1 LTCARCVSRRQFRVV
16 SKRFRYNGC
25 MCASSERVPKQPK
38 RAYVPRT
45 FAILTAIIVFVTWLL
60 STPDGLLGKADAVG
74 YALCHRI
81 DLRSFQL
88 GTRQLP
94 LCARCT
100 GMYLGVLLGLGFYI
114 TRRTKAG
121 RYPDKA
127 VSATLICFAVIWAVD
142 GLNSYLQLLPMA
154 SGVYPPSNTLRL
166 ITGILVGISL
176 ATLVYPAFSQFAWK
190 DARNEPV
197 LRSFKDLGLLLL
209 ISAVLVALILDGNP
223 LILYPLAI
231 ASTLSVFLILTI
243 VYTSVVLAVSR
254 RENQAERWRDLFTPI
269 VIGLTLAV
277 IQIGAIDWLR
287 YTLTGTWEGF
297 HF

>member
-1 LTCARCVSRRQFRVV
+1 LLRGAFFVV
-16 SKRFRYNGC
+16 SVRFRYNDG
-25 MCASSERVPKQPK
+25 MYTSSEGVPERPK
-38 RAYVPRT
+38 RAFVPRT
-45 FAILTAIIVFVTWLL
+45 FAVLIAIIVFVTWLL
-60 STPDGLLGKADAVG
+60 YTPDGLLGKADAVG

-88 GTRQLP
+88 GTRQMP

-100 GMYLGVLLGLGFYI
+100 GMYLGVLIGLGFYI

-127 VSATLICFAVIWAVD
+127 VSAALICFAAIWAVD

-154 SGVYPPSNTLRL
+154 SGVYHPSNMLRL
-166 ITGILVGISL
+166 ITGTLVGISL
-176 ATLVYPAFSQFAWK
+176 ATLVYPAFSQFSWK
-190 DARNEPV
+190 DAQNEPV

-209 ISAVLVALILDGNP
+209 IAAILVAFVLDGNP
-223 LILYPLAI
+223 LVLYPLAV
-231 ASTLSVFLILTI
+231 ASTLSAFLILTI

-254 RENQAERWRDLFTPI
+254 RENRAERWRDLFTPI

-277 IQIGAIDWLR
+277 IQIGAIDLLR
-287 YTLTGTWEGF
+287 YTLTGTWAGF

>member
-1 LTCARCVSRRQFRVV
+1 
-16 SKRFRYNGC
+16 
-25 MCASSERVPKQPK
+25 MSSEREPVQSV
-38 RAYVPRT
+38 RAYIPRMFAVLIALIV
-45 FAILTAIIVFVTWLL
+45 FAIWLL

-94 LCARCT
+94 LCARCS

-114 TRRTKAG
+114 TRRSKAV
-121 RYPDKA
+121 RYPNRA
-127 VSATLICFAVIWAVD
+127 VSAVLIFFAIIWAID

-154 SGVYPPSNTLRL
+154 TGVYPPSNTLRL
-166 ITGILVGISL
+166 ITGTLVGISL
-176 ATLVYPAFSQFAWK
+176 STMVYPAFSQFAWK
-190 DARNEPV
+190 YVQNEPV

-209 ISAVLVALILDGNP
+209 IAAVLVALILGENP

-231 ASTLSVFLILTI
+231 ASTISVFLILTI
-243 VYTSVVLAVSR
+243 VYTSVVLAISR
-254 RENQAERWRDLFTPI
+254 RENRAERWRDLFTPI

-277 IQIGAIDWLR
+277 IQIGVIDWLR
-287 YTLTGTWEGF
+287 YSMTGTWAGF

>member
-1 LTCARCVSRRQFRVV
+1 M
-16 SKRFRYNGC
+16 RFRYNDG
-25 MCASSERVPKQPK
+25 MCASSERVPERLK
-38 RAYVPRT
+38 RAYLPRMM
-45 FAILTAIIVFVTWLL
+45 AVLIAIIVFGIWLV

-81 DLRSFQL
+81 DLRSFHL
-88 GTRQLP
+88 GVRQLP

-100 GMYLGVLLGLGFYI
+100 GMYLGILLGLGFYI

-127 VSATLICFAVIWAVD
+127 VSATLIFFAIIWAID
-142 GLNSYLQLLPMA
+142 GINSYLQLLPMA

-166 ITGILVGISL
+166 ITGTLVGISL

-190 DARNEPV
+190 DAQNEPV

-209 ISAVLVALILDGNP
+209 FAAVLVAFILDGNP
-223 LILYPLAI
+223 LILFPLAI

-254 RENQAERWRDLFTPI
+254 RENRAERWRDLFTPV

-287 YTLTGTWEGF
+287 YSLTGTWEGF